1 MAKVFAPWMDAEIV
15 HHIMTALDDN
25 TLELYLKRVEEGAAS
40 ITFNWHYKTNSN
52 IYVPPAMGKTSA
64 DTTQM
69 WSDFFDVKPQG
80 IPAHRAIA
88 EAINFHRSKTPSM
101 DKNLLKAAQA
111 IAFVAQGFKLDV
123 EKLRERLQSTKDP
136 YGYGLNAM
144 QFNNQEQFNK
154 FVSTLKLL
162 NADLRIAHAKAYELM
177 IEYLEL
183 DPLVRKLI
191 ETHTDIEAFA
201 KARTNNEPFN
211 WNRKENTHR
220 DSTADLGELWKN
232 WCRRPGAEPGKN
244 NTVPLGHALTAALKF
259 SPFTNHDDGAI
270 TVDLTNAL
278 TTTTTNEDTTVTT
291 TVAPVTIENV
301 TYVTVDGNR
310 VDVSKISVETIF
322 SYIEKAEAEIERL
335 NKLKARPKALERRI
349 EELTNG
355 IQALVAAADA
365 REAA

>member
-40 ITFNWHYKTNSN
+40 ITFNWHYKTNSS
-52 IYVPPAMGKTSA
+52 IYVPPAKGKTSA

-69 WSDFFDVKPQG
+69 WSDFFDVKPKG
-80 IPAHRAIA
+80 VPAHRAIA
-88 EAINFHRSKTPSM
+88 EAINFHRSKTP
-101 DKNLLKAAQA
+101 
-111 IAFVAQGFKLDV
+111 
-123 EKLRERLQSTKDP
+123 
-136 YGYGLNAM
+136 
-144 QFNNQEQFNK
+144 
-154 FVSTLKLL
+154 
-162 NADLRIAHAKAYELM
+162 
-177 IEYLEL
+177 
-183 DPLVRKLI
+183 
-191 ETHTDIEAFA
+191 
-201 KARTNNEPFN
+201 
-211 WNRKENTHR
+211 
-220 DSTADLGELWKN
+220 
-232 WCRRPGAEPGKN
+232 
-244 NTVPLGHALTAALKF
+244 
-259 SPFTNHDDGAI
+259 
-270 TVDLTNAL
+270 
-278 TTTTTNEDTTVTT
+278 NEDTTMTT